1 MWFKYIFIYYNA
13 HFNIIN
19 LQGLR
24 EEEEEIKVAEEGKE
38 NQAEEV
44 SSITSLA

>member
-13 HFNIIN
+13 PFNIIN
-19 LQGLR
+19 LQGMH
-24 EEEEEIKVAEEGKE
+24 EEEEGKQNHWHQE
-38 NQAEEV
+38 EEV